1 MILRLRL
8 MSRMMV
14 AVPMK
19 VAKQLKAG
27 RANNP
32 VPLEKTTRP
41 LSGPFLC
48 PSILGFNKK
57 CPQFRAFCEFSVF
70 QFGLSKA
77 HA

>member
-1 MILRLRL
+1 MTLRLRL

-14 AVPMK
+14 VVPMM
-19 VAKQLKAG
+19 VAKPLKAG
-27 RANNP
+27 QANKP

-57 CPQFRAFCEFSVF
+57 CPQLRAFCEFSVF
-70 QFGLSKA
+70 RFGLSKA
-77 HA
+77 RA